1 MCATL
6 KQYIMAS
13 SLKQQTISGML
24 WTSLQRFGTMGIS
37 FISNIVLARLLTP
50 DDYGCIGMLMIFI
63 ALSSTFIDG
72 GFGSALIQK
81 KRPTTEDYSTI
92 FYWNIF
98 LSLVLYVVLYLCAP
112 LVADFYNIE
121 LLSKV
126 LQVQGVVL
134 IINAL
139 GIIQANQLR
148 KQLKFKALAKV
159 NLAAAIASVVVAI
172 AMAYMGC
179 GIWSLVAQQIVQS
192 LASTLL
198 YWAYSSWRP
207 IMSFSTKSFKELFGF
222 GAFILLSNLINTFC
236 NNLNGLFIGKF
247 FNASSMGYFTQA
259 KKLEDVFS
267 TSIEAVILQVT
278 YPILV
283 EVKDNFEKL
292 KNVLK
297 QFNSLLLYV
306 VAPLM
311 LLLNLLAAPIIDL
324 LLGEQWLPAVPY
336 LEILA
341 FQGIAISLQ
350 GVNYN
355 AIASIGR
362 SKELF
367 QGTIIKRSMSVVL
380 LISGMYLG
388 GVKGILWGMTISSY
402 FICFYNSVLV
412 HKFVGYTLFRQ
423 FSDLFLIILLNAI
436 SYTLAYA
443 SNSIVKEGYILHITM
458 FIVYVIS
465 YLLLSFILK
474 ISIIGHIKPL
484 LVKINFIKE

>member
-1 MCATL
+1 M

-13 SLKQQTISGML
+13 SLKQQTISGMI
-24 WTSLQRFGTMGIS
+24 WSSLQRFGTMGIS

-198 YWAYSSWRP
+198 YWVYSSWRP

-222 GAFILLSNLINTFC
+222 GSFILLSNLINTFC
-236 NNLNGLFIGKF
+236 NNLNGLLIGKF

-259 KKLEDVFS
+259 KKLENIFS
-267 TSIEAVILQVT
+267 LSIEAVVLQVP
-278 YPILV
+278 YPVLV

-292 KNVLK
+292 RNVLK

-306 VAPLM
+306 VAP
-311 LLLNLLAAPIIDL
+311 
-324 LLGEQWLPAVPY
+324 
-336 LEILA
+336 
-341 FQGIAISLQ
+341 
-350 GVNYN
+350 
-355 AIASIGR
+355 
-362 SKELF
+362 
-367 QGTIIKRSMSVVL
+367 
-380 LISGMYLG
+380 
-388 GVKGILWGMTISSY
+388 
-402 FICFYNSVLV
+402 
-412 HKFVGYTLFRQ
+412 
-423 FSDLFLIILLNAI
+423 
-436 SYTLAYA
+436 
-443 SNSIVKEGYILHITM
+443 
-458 FIVYVIS
+458 
-465 YLLLSFILK
+465 
-474 ISIIGHIKPL
+474 
-484 LVKINFIKE
+484 